1 MNFIIKLSKSKNSTT
16 KIQYDF
22 ILIITN
28 NVIEYSHVLSYKEKH
43 QDEFAIIILKRLKK
57 YYEISKNIIDN

>member
-1 MNFIIKLSKSKNSTT
+1 MNFIIKLFKSKNSIT

-22 ILIITN
+22 ILILTN

-43 QDEFAIIILKRLKK
+43 QEEFAIIILKRLKE

>member
-1 MNFIIKLSKSKNSTT
+1 MNFIIKLFKSKNLTT

-22 ILIITN
+22 ILIIIN
-28 NVIEYSHVLSYKEKH
+28 NVIEYSHVLLYKEKH

>member
-1 MNFIIKLSKSKNSTT
+1 MNFIIKIFKSKNSTT
-16 KIQYDF
+16 RIQYDF

-28 NVIEYSHVLSYKEKH
+28 NVIEYSHVLLYKEKH
-43 QDEFAIIILKRLKK
+43 QDEFAIIILERFKE